1 MVVNRMQDRFNIHK
15 IIGFHQQKQEFYH
28 CRDKTD
34 MKAASKTATFSWTK
48 TLY

>member
-1 MVVNRMQDRFNIHK
+1 MVDNRMQGRFNIHK

-34 MKAASKTATFSWTK
+34 IKAASKTAIFSGTK
-48 TLY
+48 TLC